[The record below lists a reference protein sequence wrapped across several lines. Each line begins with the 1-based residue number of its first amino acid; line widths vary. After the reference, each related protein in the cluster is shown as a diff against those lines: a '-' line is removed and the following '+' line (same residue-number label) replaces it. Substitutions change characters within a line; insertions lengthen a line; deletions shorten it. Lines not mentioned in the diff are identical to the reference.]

1 MVKCPEC
8 KKEISNPQMEFH
20 IGQEEN
26 GNQFNYAICSCP
38 GCPQCNYSNTA
49 TSSIAKYK
57 EVVYQ
62 PCNDI
67 EGQQDH
73 NIKDQMRCDNC
84 HNSFEFYWC
93 AGHNMVENN
102 ARSGW

>member
-1 MVKCPEC
+1 MSEVL
-8 KKEISNPQMEFH
+8 EFH
-20 IGQEEN
+20 I
-26 GNQFNYAICSCP
+26 S
-38 GCPQCNYSNTA
+38 CPQCNYSNTA

-84 HNSFEFYWC
+84 HNSFDSTGVLDITWWKTMRDREGKMIRIKSTSVSYL
-93 AGHNMVENN
+93 
-102 ARSGW
+102 RI

>member
-38 GCPQCNYSNTA
+38 GCNVCL
-49 TSSIAKYK
+49 
-57 EVVYQ
+57 
-62 PCNDI
+62 
-67 EGQQDH
+67 
-73 NIKDQMRCDNC
+73 
-84 HNSFEFYWC
+84 
-93 AGHNMVENN
+93 
-102 ARSGW
+102 